1 MPMHSNGGRVKSRI
15 NLRWARLKVWNG
27 SKNLAIFHG
36 RVRDDTKGG
45 WEKKKQCIGIRFL
58 PQEFYWFFLTCSKS
72 AKWWLVQSHQN
83 DYFNCDLFKG
93 RKMTYDLFKFSKMT
107 TMFFDL
113 LKVSTM
119 TNRYDLLKVSCA

>member
-45 WEKKKQCIGIRFL
+45 WEKKKAVHRHPVSPTRVL
-58 PQEFYWFFLTCSKS
+58 LVFLTCSKS

-93 RKMTYDLFKFSKMT
+93 RTMTYDLFKFSKMT
-107 TMFFDL
+107 AMFFDL

-119 TNRYDLLKVSCA
+119 TNHYDLLKVSCA

>member
-45 WEKKKQCIGIRFL
+45 WEKKKAVHRHPVSPTRVL
-58 PQEFYWFFLTCSKS
+58 LVFFDLFKVSKMMTCSKS
-72 AKWWLVQSHQN
+72 SKWL
-83 DYFNCDLFKG
+83 FNCDLFKG

-119 TNRYDLLKVSCA
+119 TNHYDLLKVSCA